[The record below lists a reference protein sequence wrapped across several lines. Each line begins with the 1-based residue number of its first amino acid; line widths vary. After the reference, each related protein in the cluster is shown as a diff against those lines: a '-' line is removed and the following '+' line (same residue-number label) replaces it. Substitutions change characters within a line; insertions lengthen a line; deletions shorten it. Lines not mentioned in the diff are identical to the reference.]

1 MNTHK
6 QIYQSQAEIRPEMYS
21 WDKDCIEK
29 RFVLE
34 TLSGLPIDK
43 LKELI
48 GFEVV
53 NPYDENV
60 EPTLKEHLIND
71 RVILLR
77 AKIEL

>member
-1 MNTHK
+1 MIPRK
-6 QIYQSQAEIRPEMYS
+6 QIYQNQAEIRPEMYS
-21 WDKDCIEK
+21 WDKDGIEK

-43 LKELI
+43 LKQLI

-60 EPTLKEHLIND
+60 ESSLKEHLIND